1 MEMMNT
7 NFRQP
12 AVAGTFYPDDAE
24 ELRQQLQYFY
34 DTQTTSQALSDVAA
48 IVVPHAGYVYSGS
61 VAAEAF
67 ASLPIDNHWD
77 NIFVIGS
84 SHHHFF
90 EGAALP
96 AFESFGTPLGE
107 IIVNQSVV
115 GEMVESSPDIMCV
128 NNKWHL
134 AEHTLEVQLPFIQYR
149 FGSSMP
155 IVPVLLG
162 CQDAESC
169 QRIAQA
175 LKPWFNAKNLFVFST
190 DLSHYPNYEDA
201 AVVDSLTIDA
211 ILTGKPEALLQQIKA
226 NDARRINNLRT
237 SLCGW
242 TSILTLLYLVNQSNS
257 YVLTKLKY
265 CNSGDALMG
274 DHHRVVGYSALRVDR
289 KSDGAKTMALS
300 DIDQTTLL
308 KWAHVCL
315 YDVVNQFV
323 SERPNELVQNEMCNQ
338 SGVFISLYNN
348 GKLRGCIGRFVE
360 GQPLWRLVKE
370 MTYASATTDPR
381 FSPVTADEVD
391 QITIEISVLT
401 PFQKILSINE
411 IELGRHGI
419 YIKKD
424 GRSGTF
430 LPQVA
435 SKTGWSV
442 IELLEHCAHDKA
454 GLARDEWQSA
464 EIYTYEAVVFG
475 DHVK

>member
-1 MEMMNT
+1 MNT

-34 DTQTTSQALSDVAA
+34 DAQTTSEALSDVAA
-48 IVVPHAGYVYSGS
+48 LVVPHAGYVYSGS
-61 VAAEAF
+61 VAAAAF

-115 GEMVESSPDIMCV
+115 EAMVESSPDIMCV
-128 NNKWHL
+128 NNEWHL
-134 AEHTLEVQLPFIQYR
+134 AEHTIEVQLPFIQHR

-162 CQDAESC
+162 CQDAQSC
-169 QRIAQA
+169 MHIAEV

-201 AVVDSLTIDA
+201 TAVDSLTIDA
-211 ILTGKPEALLQQIKA
+211 ILTGNPEALLQQLKA
-226 NDARRINNLRT
+226 NGAMEINNLRT

-242 TSILTLLYLVNQSNS
+242 TSILTLLYLVNQSDN
-257 YVLTKLKY
+257 YALTKLKY
-265 CNSGDALMG
+265 SNSGDALMG
-274 DHHRVVGYSALRVDR
+274 DHRRVVGYSALRVDR

-300 DIDQTTLL
+300 DSDQSILL

-315 YDVVNQFV
+315 YDAV
-323 SERPNELVQNEMCNQ
+323 SQSVSDVPEALVQNEMCNQ
-338 SGVFISLYNN
+338 SGVFISLYKN

-370 MTYASATTDPR
+370 MTFASATTDPR
-381 FSPVTADEVD
+381 FSPVTPDEVD
-391 QITIEISVLT
+391 QIAIEISVLT
-401 PFQKILSINE
+401 PFRKIQSVDE

-419 YIKKD
+419 YIKKG

-442 IELLEHCAHDKA
+442 TELLEHCAHDKA

-464 EIYTYEAVVFG
+464 DIYIYEAIVFG
-475 DHVK
+475 DKIN